1 MKLSAHV
8 KEIVMRVVFTGGG
21 TGGHVNPAIAIADTV
36 KRAEPDSEISFVGT
50 PRGIENKLCADAGY
64 PIYHVD
70 IQGLRRKLTLSN
82 LKTLYLTLTSPH
94 KAKKLLRELKP
105 DIVLGT
111 GGYVCWPVV
120 KAAAKMGIPTALHE
134 SNAVPGAAVKLLSGE
149 VDRVYLNFAET
160 ADSFADKSKLCRVGN
175 PLRNGFSRITR
186 EEGRRLCGI
195 GDRYRYTV
203 LSFGGSLGAEMV
215 NEAVLDMMRD
225 FSSKRE
231 DVYHI
236 HACGSIEWEAAQKGF
251 AERGLDGCENLALK
265 EYIFNMPELMAA
277 ADLVICRAG
286 AMTVSELAMC
296 GKCVIFIPSPNV
308 TNNHQYKNAA
318 LLRDGGAAELIEE
331 RELAA
336 RPLAA
341 VAEQLLCDDG
351 ARRRAEMSERISQ
364 FAIKDACELIYE
376 DMRRLVSEKNGKRGA
391 GDISFGRAHGER

>member
-1 MKLSAHV
+1 MK
-8 KEIVMRVVFTGGG
+8 VVFTGGG

-36 KRAEPDSEISFVGT
+36 KRAEPGSEISFVGT
-50 PRGIENKLCADAGY
+50 SRGIENKLCADAGY
-64 PIYHVD
+64 PVYHVD

-82 LKTLYLTLTSPH
+82 LKTLYLTLTSPY
-94 KAKKLLRELKP
+94 KARKLLLRLKP

-134 SNAVPGAAVKLLSGE
+134 SNAVPGAAVKLLSGN
-149 VDRVYLNFAET
+149 VDRIYLNFSET
-160 ADSFADKSKLCRVGN
+160 AESFTDRSKLYRVGN

-195 GDRYRYTV
+195 DGKYRYTI

-225 FSSKRE
+225 FSAKRE

-251 AERGLDGCENLALK
+251 AERGLDKYGNLALK

-331 RELAA
+331 RELTE
-336 RPLAA
+336 RPLAS
-341 VAEQLLCDDG
+341 VAERLLCEEG
-351 ARRRAEMSERISQ
+351 ESARAEMCNRISR
-364 FAIKDACELIYE
+364 FAIKDACDLIYR
-376 DMRRLVSEKNGKRGA
+376 DMKKLISEKNGKRST
-391 GDISFGRAHGER
+391 GDISFGRDRGDN